1 MGIGERENGSLLV
14 ASFFRL
20 FLEGWKTFFCFSYV
34 EMPNH
39 FSFFLSLFFH
49 LCIES
54 MTYDS
59 SN

>member
-20 FLEGWKTFFCFSYV
+20 FLEGWKTFFCFSHV

-39 FSFFLSLFFH
+39 FFSFPFFSLVH
-49 LCIES
+49 YEK
-54 MTYDS
+54 
-59 SN
+59 NQ